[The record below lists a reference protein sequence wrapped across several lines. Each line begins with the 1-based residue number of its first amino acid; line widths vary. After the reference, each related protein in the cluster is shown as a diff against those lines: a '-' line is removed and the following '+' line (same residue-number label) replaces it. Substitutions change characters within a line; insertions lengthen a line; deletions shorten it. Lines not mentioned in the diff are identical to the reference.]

1 MEDAPDR
8 GSLSLRFLQSPEG
21 PGGEWVL
28 AQACIVGE
36 GWGYCTSPGAVQR
49 VSLAQVH
56 LRGSDGQS
64 HGLAF
69 RCVRMI
75 QLALWELNNRMP
87 CVHC

>member
-1 MEDAPDR
+1 MEDAPNR

-49 VSLAQVH
+49 VSLAQ
-56 LRGSDGQS
+56 SGQS
-64 HGLAF
+64 DGLAF